1 MAKLTLFLTLLST
14 LLTFASAAPTSFT
27 YPLSNG
33 FPNPNQSQLT
43 TIEQQAHGTLPNTPP
58 PSTLD
63 PESETALGL
72 IAFNELFE
80 VAFFTQLLNNI
91 TSAAPGYTDIPNRDQ
106 VLSTL
111 HAVVAQE
118 QLHELSANGAFTN
131 LTGKTIQP
139 CNYTFPV
146 DSFNAS
152 IAIASK
158 FTDLFLGTLADVQTI
173 FASHND
179 TALISLVGAII
190 GQEGEQNGFYRSLL
204 GEVPPALPFLT
215 GGALDFA
222 FNLILQNFVV
232 AGSCPSL
239 DLLVSR
245 GLKQFGVLEVLTSN
259 FTADKDTTGDFSIAS
274 FYPAEKRQDGSGTNS
289 SSQAFMTYINQQN
302 APFSVPMTLT
312 KNDGG
317 AVFFFNASFPAETRK
332 LSGLVVAA
340 VTNGQ
345 GPFAGPEEVAAATLF
360 GPGLIEVS
368 A

>member
-14 LLTFASAAPTSFT
+14 ILTVASAAPTSFA

-91 TSAAPGYTDIPNRDQ
+91 TSAAPGYTDVPNRDQ

-152 IAIASK
+152 IALASK

-179 TALISLVGAII
+179 TALIGLVGSII

-245 GLKQFGVLEVLTSN
+245 GLKQFGVLE
-259 FTADKDTTGDFSIAS
+259 
-274 FYPAEKRQDGSGTNS
+274 RQDGSGTNS

-302 APFSVPMTLT
+302 APFSVPMTFT
-312 KNDGG
+312 KSDGG